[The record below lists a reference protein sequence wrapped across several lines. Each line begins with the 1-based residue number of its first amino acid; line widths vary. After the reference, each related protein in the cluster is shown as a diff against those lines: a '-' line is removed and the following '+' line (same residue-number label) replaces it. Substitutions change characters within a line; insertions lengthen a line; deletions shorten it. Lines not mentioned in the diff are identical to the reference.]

1 MQTHGKGIQA
11 TDLVGKLNPVQF
23 KWRREHLRESHR
35 ETRQTRTQ
43 NAFSTSGFV
52 DFSVSTVRDQFR
64 QALPPVPS
72 HGLWVQFL

>member
-1 MQTHGKGIQA
+1 MEKGTPVREPQRDK
-11 TDLVGKLNPVQF
+11 TDTDT
-23 KWRREHLRESHR
+23 EC
-35 ETRQTRTQ
+35 
-43 NAFSTSGFV
+43 FSTSGFV